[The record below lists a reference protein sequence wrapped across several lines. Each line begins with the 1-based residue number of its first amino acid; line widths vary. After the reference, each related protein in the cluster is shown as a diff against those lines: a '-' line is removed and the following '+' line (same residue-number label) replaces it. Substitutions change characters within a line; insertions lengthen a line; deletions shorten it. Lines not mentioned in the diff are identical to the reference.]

1 MTAWLFIL
9 MSSGCSVLIAHLLR
23 LIEFKKMNTLRV
35 LTVNYLV
42 ATIIA
47 FLTAGHISTEY
58 ELVKLSPV
66 LIIAAIVGVIFI
78 TNFFIYSKSVYSN
91 GVGISV
97 AAMRISLIIPVLLS
111 TFWYQ
116 EYLMGREW
124 IGVLVVFITLFLLL
138 PEKRNLFK
146 TPYNAAWLLVLLF
159 LFTGLGDSS
168 LKIYEADFSDLMTQ
182 ELFMGIVFLV
192 AFLSGF
198 LFLVIQKNW
207 YINRHEIFLGIAV
220 GIPNLYSAIFL
231 IEALSLLS
239 GGIVYSVTNLL
250 TVIGATILG
259 LWRWGDKLTISQW
272 AGLGLTLISILLLLQ

>member
-47 FLTAGHISTEY
+47 FLTVENTPAQY
-58 ELVKLSPV
+58 ELSVLAPVIILSV
-66 LIIAAIVGVIFI
+66 CAGVIFI
-78 TNFFIYSKSVYSN
+78 ANFFIYSKSVFNN
-91 GVGISV
+91 GVGVSV

-116 EYLMGREW
+116 EYLKGREW
-124 IGVLVVFITLFLLL
+124 LGILLVFITLILLL
-138 PEKRNLFK
+138 PDKRNLFK
-146 TPYNAAWLLVLLF
+146 TPYNASWLLILLF

-168 LKIYEADFSDLMTQ
+168 LKVYEADFSMFITQ
-182 ELFMGIVFLV
+182 ELFMGFIFLV
-192 AFLSGF
+192 AFLSGI
-198 LFLVIQKNW
+198 LTLIIRRNW
-207 YINRHEIFLGIAV
+207 NFNRYECFLGVII

-231 IEALSLLS
+231 IEALSLMS

-250 TVIGATILG
+250 TVIGATFLG
-259 LWRWGDKLTISQW
+259 IWRWGDKLTTSQW
-272 AGLGLTLISILLLLQ
+272 IGLGLTMISILLLI